1 MLTRRQFTA
10 TLTGSLAAGLL
21 GPALG
26 VAQGAA
32 IRIGS
37 IFSYTGPAAFLGD
50 RMKRSVEL
58 FVEETNK
65 RGGINGRKI
74 ESIIYDA
81 ASESTKAVLAAKR
94 LIEQDQV
101 EVIVGDGNRSDIG
114 LALIPTVQRAEVPL
128 MSVSGATG
136 LVEPVRDRAWV
147 FKSTVNDTE
156 VIARLLEF
164 FKKRN
169 IKDVAMLNDTE
180 VVARLVDFF
189 KKRNIKDVAML
200 NDTGA
205 FGVSARDQLR
215 AQAPAAGINV
225 TYEEFGPAD
234 TDLTTQ
240 LTRIRGTSAQAIICW
255 TVTPAGVVFLK
266 NAQQLGLKQMLVHGF
281 GFVADRYMQLAGDAA
296 EGLFLTSLKF
306 PIAEQLPD
314 NDPIKATILDYKAR
328 YRAKFNEETD
338 VYGGQAWDG
347 IGMVTQ
353 AITRGGGS
361 ERGKIRA
368 GLEEHIRGYRGVGGI
383 FNFSPQKHWGLAKS
397 DVVMIEWRQGKF
409 RLVDL

>member
-1 MLTRRQFTA
+1 MLTRRQFTT
-10 TLTGSLAAGLL
+10 TLTGGLAAGFL
-21 GPALG
+21 GPAG
-26 VAQGAA
+26 GGAQGAP

-58 FVEETNK
+58 LVEESNK
-65 RGGINGRKI
+65 RGGINGRRI

-101 EVIVGDGNRSDIG
+101 DVIVGDGNRSDIG

-156 VIARLLEF
+156 VIARLL
-164 FKKRN
+164 
-169 IKDVAMLNDTE
+169 
-180 VVARLVDFF
+180 DFF
-189 KKRNIKDVAML
+189 KKRSIKDVAML

-225 TYEEFGPAD
+225 VYEEFGPGD
-234 TDLTTQ
+234 SDLTTQ

-314 NDPIKATILDYKAR
+314 GDPIKTTILDYKAR

-347 IGMVTQ
+347 IGMVAQ

-368 GLEEHIRGYRGVGGI
+368 GLEEHIRGYRGVGGL

>member
-1 MLTRRQFTA
+1 MLTRRQFTT
-10 TLTGSLAAGLL
+10 TLTGGLAAGLL
-21 GPALG
+21 GPG
-26 VAQGAA
+26 RGSAQGAA

-156 VIARLLEF
+156 VVARLL
-164 FKKRN
+164 
-169 IKDVAMLNDTE
+169 
-180 VVARLVDFF
+180 DFF
-189 KKRNIKDVAML
+189 KKRSIKDVAML

-225 TYEEFGPAD
+225 IYEEFGPAD

-314 NDPIKATILDYKAR
+314 SDPIKATILDYKAR

-347 IGMVTQ
+347 IGMVAQ

-397 DVVMIEWRQGKF
+397 DVVIIEWRQGKF

>member
-1 MLTRRQFTA
+1 MFTRRQFTA
-10 TLTGSLAAGLL
+10 TLTG
-21 GPALG
+21 G
-26 VAQGAA
+26 VAAAFLRPGPGGAQGTP

-65 RGGINGRKI
+65 RGGINGRPI
-74 ESIIYDA
+74 ESTIYDA

-94 LIEQDQV
+94 LIEQDRV
-101 EVIVGDGNRSDIG
+101 DVIVGDGNRSDIG
-114 LALIPTVQRAEVPL
+114 LAIIPTVQRAEVPL
-128 MSVSGATG
+128 MSVSGATA

-156 VIARLLEF
+156 VVARLL
-164 FKKRN
+164 
-169 IKDVAMLNDTE
+169 
-180 VVARLVDFF
+180 DFF
-189 KKRNIKDVAML
+189 KKRGIKNVAML

-215 AQAPAAGINV
+215 AQAPAAGITV
-225 TYEEFGPAD
+225 VYEEFGPAD
-234 TDLTTQ
+234 NDLTTQ
-240 LTRIRGTSAQAIICW
+240 LTRIRGTSAQAIVCW

-281 GFVADRYMQLAGDAA
+281 GFVAERYMQLAGDAA
-296 EGLFLTSLKF
+296 DGLLLTSLKF
-306 PIAEQLPD
+306 PVAEQLPES
-314 NDPIKATILDYKAR
+314 DPIKATILDYKAR

-347 IGMVTQ
+347 MGMVAH
-353 AITRGGGS
+353 AIARGGGS
-361 ERGKIRA
+361 ERGKIRT
-368 GLEEHIRGYRGVGGI
+368 GLEEHVRDYKGVGGV
-383 FNFSPQKHWGLAKS
+383 FQFSPQKHWGLAKH

>member
-1 MLTRRQFTA
+1 MLTRRQFTT
-10 TLTGSLAAGLL
+10 TLTGGLAAGFLSP
-21 GPALG
+21 GRSG
-26 VAQGAA
+26 AQGAP

-65 RGGINGRKI
+65 RGGINGQRI
-74 ESIIYDA
+74 ESIIYDS

-94 LIEQDQV
+94 LIEQDRV
-101 EVIVGDGNRSDIG
+101 DVIVGDGNRSDIG

-156 VIARLLEF
+156 VVARLL
-164 FKKRN
+164 
-169 IKDVAMLNDTE
+169 
-180 VVARLVDFF
+180 DFF
-189 KKRNIKDVAML
+189 KKRGIKDVAML

-215 AQAPAAGINV
+215 AQAPAAGITV
-225 TYEEFGPAD
+225 VYEEFGPAD
-234 TDLTTQ
+234 NDLTTQ

-281 GFVADRYMQLAGDAA
+281 GFVSERYMQLAGDAA
-296 EGLFLTSLKF
+296 DGLLLTSLKF
-306 PIAEQLPD
+306 PVAEQLPD
-314 NDPIKATILDYKAR
+314 SDPIKATILDYKAR

-347 IGMVTQ
+347 IGMVAH
-353 AITRGGGS
+353 AIVRGGGS
-361 ERGKIRA
+361 ERGKIRG
-368 GLEEHIRGYRGVGGI
+368 GLEEHVRDYRGVGGI
-383 FNFSPQKHWGLAKS
+383 FQFSPQKHWGLAKH

>member
-1 MLTRRQFTA
+1 MITRRQFQTTMAGGLAA
-10 TLTGSLAAGLL
+10 TLLPRLEARAAGE
-21 GPALG
+21 PYK
-26 VAQGAA
+26 
-32 IRIGS
+32 IGS

-156 VIARLLEF
+156 VVARLL
-164 FKKRN
+164 
-169 IKDVAMLNDTE
+169 
-180 VVARLVDFF
+180 DFF
-189 KKRNIKDVAML
+189 KKKGVKDVAML

-205 FGVSARDQLR
+205 FGVSARDVLK
-215 AQAPAAGINV
+215 AQAPGAGVNV
-225 TYEEFGPAD
+225 VAWEEFQPAD
-234 TDLTTQ
+234 TELTTQ
-240 LTRIRGTSAQAIICW
+240 LTRIRGTSAQAIIRW
-255 TVTPAGVVFLK
+255 TVTRAGVVCL
-266 NAQQLGLKQMLVHGF
+266 
-281 GFVADRYMQLAGDAA
+281 
-296 EGLFLTSLKF
+296 
-306 PIAEQLPD
+306 
-314 NDPIKATILDYKAR
+314 
-328 YRAKFNEETD
+328 
-338 VYGGQAWDG
+338 
-347 IGMVTQ
+347 
-353 AITRGGGS
+353 
-361 ERGKIRA
+361 
-368 GLEEHIRGYRGVGGI
+368 
-383 FNFSPQKHWGLAKS
+383 
-397 DVVMIEWRQGKF
+397 
-409 RLVDL
+409 

>member
-1 MLTRRQFTA
+1 MLTRRQFTT
-10 TLTGSLAAGLL
+10 TLAGGLAAGLL
-21 GPALG
+21 APGRG
-26 VAQGAA
+26 GAQGAP

-58 FVEETNK
+58 FVEETNR
-65 RGGINGRKI
+65 RGGINGRRI
-74 ESIIYDA
+74 ESIIYDS

-94 LIEQDQV
+94 LIEQDRV
-101 EVIVGDGNRSDIG
+101 DVIVGDGNRSDIG
-114 LALIPTVQRAEVPL
+114 LAILPTVQRAEVPL
-128 MSVSGATG
+128 MSVSGATA

-147 FKSTVNDTE
+147 FKSTVND
-156 VIARLLEF
+156 A
-164 FKKRN
+164 
-169 IKDVAMLNDTE
+169 E
-180 VVARLVDFF
+180 VVARLLDFF

-225 TYEEFGPAD
+225 VYEEFGPGD
-234 TDLTTQ
+234 SDLTTQ

-281 GFVADRYMQLAGDAA
+281 GFVAERYMQLAGDAA
-296 EGLFLTSLKF
+296 DGLLLTSLKF
-306 PIAEQLPD
+306 PVAEQLPD
-314 NDPIKATILDYKAR
+314 SDPIKATILDYKAR

-347 IGMVTQ
+347 IGMVAH
-353 AITRGGGS
+353 AIARGGGS

-368 GLEEHIRGYRGVGGI
+368 GLEEHVRDYRGVGGV
-383 FNFSPQKHWGLAKS
+383 FQFSPQKHWGLAKH